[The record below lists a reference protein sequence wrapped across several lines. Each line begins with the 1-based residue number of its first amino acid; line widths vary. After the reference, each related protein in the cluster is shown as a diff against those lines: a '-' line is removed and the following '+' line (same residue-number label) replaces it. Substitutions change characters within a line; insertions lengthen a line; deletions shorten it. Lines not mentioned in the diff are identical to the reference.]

1 VTHLEQPHRPAR
13 QAETPHEP
21 LTEQPRPP
29 DCAAP
34 GPRSVEQV
42 LAEAIAVMTEAAR
55 LTWTRIDRDGRT
67 VTVKGDWAE
76 FVSLALAGA
85 AANVGG
91 IDDALAG
98 RPGSW
103 EADHVRS
110 LVTSTVG
117 EDEQQLLGHRTEPVI
132 VDVFVDEI
140 MAELGM
146 WKAYDD
152 AQQELTGRYT
162 DCTSATP
169 VEASK
174 MPMPTVEQE
183 QRLDELAELEERLEN
198 QRLRDWSEYGQELKT
213 QIEAAAGRRPLLR
226 VPVVVHIDVETFRA
240 DAGRYGALQD
250 QLLREA
256 IGNTPLPGATEPLR
270 TSPERPFPS
279 PLSRLTASAPARAA
293 GTSRPQCD
301 EPDFG
306 DCM

>member
-1 VTHLEQPHRPAR
+1 MTNLEQPHRPAR
-13 QAETPHEP
+13 RPETPHEP

-55 LTWTRIDRDGRT
+55 LTWTRIDRDGRP
-67 VTVKGDWAE
+67 VTVKADWAE
-76 FVSLALAGA
+76 FVSLTLAGA

-117 EDEQQLLGHRTEPVI
+117 EDEQQLLGHRTEPVV
-132 VDVFVDEI
+132 VDVFVDGI

-152 AQQELTGRYT
+152 AQQELTRRYT

-169 VEASK
+169 AEASK
-174 MPMPTVEQE
+174 MPTPTVEQE

-213 QIEAAAGRRPLLR
+213 QIEAAAGRRQLLR
-226 VPVVVHIDVETFRA
+226 VPVVVLVDVETFRV
-240 DAGRYGALQD
+240 DAGGYGALQD
-250 QLLREA
+250 QLLQEA
-256 IGNTPLPGATEPLR
+256 IANTPLPGATEPLR

-279 PLSRLTASAPARAA
+279 PLSRLNASAPAREA
-293 GTSRPQCD
+293 GTSRPQGD
-301 EPDFG
+301 QPDLG